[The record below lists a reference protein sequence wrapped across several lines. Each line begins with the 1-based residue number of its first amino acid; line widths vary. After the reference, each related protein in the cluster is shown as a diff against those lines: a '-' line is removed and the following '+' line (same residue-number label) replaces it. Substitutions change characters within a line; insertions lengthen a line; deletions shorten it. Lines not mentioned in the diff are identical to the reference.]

1 MSDETKTNQTKP
13 KQTEKKLI
21 SRRTIPYTPEKVLAA
36 LRNTY
41 PDDFPW
47 NGVELLEKIGGGE
60 TITVELTRE
69 MK

>member
-1 MSDETKTNQTKP
+1 MSDETKQTQTKP

-21 SRRTIPYTPEKVLAA
+21 SRRTIPYTPAQTLYA
-36 LRNTY
+36 LQHTY

-47 NGVELLEKIGGGE
+47 NGVEILEKIGGGE

>member
-1 MSDETKTNQTKP
+1 MSDKAETTQTKP
-13 KQTEKKLI
+13 KQAEKKLI

-36 LRNTY
+36 LMHTY

>member
-1 MSDETKTNQTKP
+1 MADETKTTQTKP
-13 KQTEKKLI
+13 KQAEKKLI

-36 LRNTY
+36 LMNTY
-41 PDDFPW
+41 PSDFPW

>member
-1 MSDETKTNQTKP
+1 MSDETKPNQNKP

-36 LRNTY
+36 LMNTY
-41 PDDFPW
+41 PSDFPW